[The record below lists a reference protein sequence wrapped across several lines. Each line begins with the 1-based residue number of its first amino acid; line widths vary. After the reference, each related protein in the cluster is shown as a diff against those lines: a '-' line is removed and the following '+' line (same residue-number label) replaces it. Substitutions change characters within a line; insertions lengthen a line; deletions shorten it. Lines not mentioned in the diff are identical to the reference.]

1 MAIDILLIPSMS
13 AEAERIFSGG
23 RRTIAWDHMSLSSTN
38 IEHTKCLKSWL
49 RSNITDDR
57 LVATDVV
64 VKALNHGAL
73 MEQSTP
79 TTPSQRS
86 PD

>member
-1 MAIDILLIPSMS
+1 MAIDILLILSIS
-13 AEAERIFSGG
+13 AEAERIFLGG
-23 RRTIAWDHMSLSSTN
+23 CQTIVWDCISLGSTN
-38 IEHTKCLKSWL
+38 IESTECLKSWL

-64 VKALNHGAL
+64 VEALDCGVL
-73 MEQSTP
+73 MEQLTP

>member
-1 MAIDILLIPSMS
+1 MAINILLIPSIS
-13 AEAERIFSGG
+13 AEAERIFLGG
-23 RRTIAWDHMSLSSTN
+23 RQTIAWDRISLGSTN
-38 IEHTKCLKSWL
+38 IECTECLKSWL

-64 VKALNHGAL
+64 VEALDRGAL